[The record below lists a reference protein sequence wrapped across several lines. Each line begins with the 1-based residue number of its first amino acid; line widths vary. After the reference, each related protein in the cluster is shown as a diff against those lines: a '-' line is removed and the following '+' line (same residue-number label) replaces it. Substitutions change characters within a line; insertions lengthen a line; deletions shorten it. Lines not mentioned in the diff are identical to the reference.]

1 MRPVISRGRAK
12 AVASKV
18 SKVSKVSKEMN
29 RDLSTRFE
37 RLELRKDWRV
47 YFVLIC

>member
-1 MRPVISRGRAK
+1 MRPVISRGRAT
-12 AVASKV
+12 AVASKA
-18 SKVSKVSKEMN
+18 SKVSKEMN

>member
-12 AVASKV
+12 AVASKA
-18 SKVSKVSKEMN
+18 SKVSKEMN